1 MDCQH
6 GDTIPVLDLTIK
18 EDDIKAGALKVISVI
33 RPSWDQ
39 ENIVIKVTQYIDKN
53 YNFLNYLVN
62 TFIYKYLLHLFL

>member
-39 ENIVIKVTQYIDKN
+39 ENIVIKVT
-53 YNFLNYLVN
+53 
-62 TFIYKYLLHLFL
+62 